1 MHERAR
7 SARPFAAILAVAR
20 MELLASLRDRQT
32 ALYTFVLPIC
42 MYPVLFW
49 VMVQGA
55 LLVKGKR
62 EHTEVEVGIAAEAP
76 ATVPRGIAAALA
88 GTPPDA
94 DDSFE
99 LNFNVVEVRERT
111 VPTDHE
117 AARTWAESAWAD
129 RAADGP
135 DAVLYL
141 PDPDASASEAD
152 GPPPGAQLFFNST
165 KSHSE
170 IARRRVRERMPGFV
184 ERLRA
189 EKARERG
196 HDPRLLDPIEVES
209 HDIAPLRD
217 RGALILSFV
226 LPMLLV
232 IMTVMGAF
240 FPAVDLTAGEKERNT
255 AETTLLLPVPRSSV
269 LQGKILAVCTT
280 AVIASSLNLIA
291 IGLSAEH
298 LFGMLVRAS
307 EIQIRVPMLAL
318 LSIAP
323 LALLFAFFVSA
334 VLTGIAGLAATF
346 KEGQAMLG
354 PVQMVFIL
362 PAMAGALPGL
372 ELSPGMAFIPVLNVI
387 LAFRAMLLGKAMFF
401 EYGLTAFALLAYAL
415 IAIRIATH
423 LLSRESVVLSGR
435 SIPFRRL
442 VSIFR
447 SSGGTR

>member
-1 MHERAR
+1 MYERVR
-7 SARPFAAILAVAR
+7 SARPFRAILAVAR
-20 MELLASLRDRQT
+20 MELRASLRDRQT
-32 ALYTFVLPIC
+32 TLYTFVLPIC

-62 EHTEVEVGIAAEAP
+62 EHTKVEVGIAAEAP
-76 ATVPRGIAAALA
+76 DKLPSELAATLV
-88 GTPPDA
+88 GTPPDEEDPDA
-94 DDSFE
+94 
-99 LNFNVVEVRERT
+99 LIPNAVVVREL
-111 VPTDHE
+111 E
-117 AARTWAESAWAD
+117 AQASRATARSWAESKWAD
-129 RAADGP
+129 RKAEGP
-135 DAVLYL
+135 DAVLFIA
-141 PDPDASASEAD
+141 DPDTLTSQSID
-152 GPPPGAQLFFNST
+152 GTQGAELFFDST
-165 KSHSE
+165 KGTSE
-170 IARRRVRERMPGFV
+170 IARARVQARMPELV

-189 EKARERG
+189 QKARDLG
-196 HDPRLLDPIEVES
+196 HDPRDLTAVEVES
-209 HDIAPLRD
+209 HDIAPRSD
-217 RGALILSFV
+217 KGALLLSFV

-255 AETTLLLPVPRSSV
+255 AETTMLLPVPRSSV
-269 LQGKILAVCTT
+269 HQGKILAVCTT

-307 EIQIRVPMLAL
+307 DVQIQLPTLAL
-318 LSIAP
+318 ISIAP

-334 VLTGIAGLAATF
+334 VLTGFAGLAATF

-362 PAMAGALPGL
+362 PALAGALPGL
-372 ELSPGMAFIPVLNVI
+372 ELTPGMAFVPVLNVI
-387 LAFRAMLLGKAMFF
+387 LSFRAMLLGKAMFL

-415 IAIRIATH
+415 IAIRLASH
-423 LLSRESVVLSGR
+423 MLSRESVVLSGR
-435 SIPFRRL
+435 SIPIKRL
-442 VSIFR
+442 LSIFR